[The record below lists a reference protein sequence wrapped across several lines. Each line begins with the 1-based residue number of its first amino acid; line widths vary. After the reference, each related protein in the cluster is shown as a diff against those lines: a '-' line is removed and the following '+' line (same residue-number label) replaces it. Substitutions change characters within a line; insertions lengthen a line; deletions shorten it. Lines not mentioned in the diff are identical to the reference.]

1 MTQLSTLLLIENG
14 LMGGKVGRN
23 EPSLKMSAP
32 KLFWLGSEGD
42 SKIHSQRLTHWI
54 SWSETKVFL

>member
-42 SKIHSQRLTHWI
+42 SKIHSQRLTH
-54 SWSETKVFL
+54 